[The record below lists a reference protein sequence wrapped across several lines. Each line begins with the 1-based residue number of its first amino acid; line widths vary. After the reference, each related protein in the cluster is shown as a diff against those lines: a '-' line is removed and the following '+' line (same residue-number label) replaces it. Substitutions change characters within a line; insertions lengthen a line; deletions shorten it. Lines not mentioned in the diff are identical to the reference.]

1 MIFLDVSPKAQETKA
16 KPNNQNYIKLKN
28 FCMPKEL
35 VKKKNRQFMERE
47 QIFANC
53 ISGKRLISKPCKEL
67 MQLNSKGHINNLIF

>member
-1 MIFLDVSPKAQETKA
+1 MSPKAQETKA
-16 KPNNQNYIKLKN
+16 KPNNQNYIS
-28 FCMPKEL
+28 MPKEI
-35 VKKKNRQFMERE
+35 VKKKNRQFMEQE